1 MSKDYHDR
9 GRQATEWEKIFA
21 DHMCDKGL
29 ISGIYKELLQLNNK
43 KMVKKWAKTLNG
55 YFSKEDMQ
63 MENKTREKEAH
74 HH

>member
-1 MSKDYHDR
+1 
-9 GRQATEWEKIFA
+9 
-21 DHMCDKGL
+21 MCDKGL